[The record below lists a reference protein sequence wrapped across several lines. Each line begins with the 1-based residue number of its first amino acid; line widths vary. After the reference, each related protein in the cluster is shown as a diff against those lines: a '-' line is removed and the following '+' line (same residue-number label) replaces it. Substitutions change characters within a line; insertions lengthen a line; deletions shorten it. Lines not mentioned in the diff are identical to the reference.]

1 MITLKLT
8 TFNGNTKAYH
18 LPNSYS
24 VKFFLEEF
32 AKSLPKD
39 VLVHASC
46 DVLGISGY
54 VKGVK

>member
-18 LPNSYS
+18 LPNAYS
-24 VKFFLEEF
+24 VQFFLEEF
-32 AKSLPKD
+32 AKSLPQN

-54 VKGVK
+54 VKGNK